1 MSFYTPSI
9 RSLFLSLAYILSLIH
24 VRTHART
31 HTSTP
36 AHPHPN
42 ISTHARTRA
51 RCKHTH
57 ISIRYRCIHFPSL
70 PFLFLSSLPP
80 LPLHSSFLKHTIDL
94 ANESNRDKLN
104 YYSGVHQHPFCTA
117 ALRLNKNSHLS
128 LSPAPYPRYLSGE
141 DPVLGGTLVKPLID
155 GIQNHVMVSF
165 PSKTCNKTINYGFVT
180 PFLKEILLLS
190 VTKSTVPTTR
200 RTFLTKNPT
209 TYFSRVSSKMHC
221 G

>member
-1 MSFYTPSI
+1 MFSPRLLISFTCICMGAKGLTLLVLRTTDARLSE
-9 RSLFLSLAYILSLIH
+9 FLHPFYSLALFVSRIHSLAH
-24 VRTHART
+24 PRTHART

-36 AHPHPN
+36 AHPHPH
-42 ISTHARTRA
+42 ISTHAGTRA

-57 ISIRYRCIHFPSL
+57 ISIRYRYIHFPSL

-141 DPVLGGTLVKPLID
+141 DPVLGGTLVTPLID

-165 PSKTCNKTINYGFVT
+165 PSKTV
-180 PFLKEILLLS
+180 
-190 VTKSTVPTTR
+190 
-200 RTFLTKNPT
+200 
-209 TYFSRVSSKMHC
+209 
-221 G
+221 